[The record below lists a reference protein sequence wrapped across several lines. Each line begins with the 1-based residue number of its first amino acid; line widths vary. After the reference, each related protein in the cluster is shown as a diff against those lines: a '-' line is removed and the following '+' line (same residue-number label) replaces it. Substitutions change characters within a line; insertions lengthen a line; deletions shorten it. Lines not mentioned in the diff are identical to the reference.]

1 MEAVDRV
8 QRGNTHQ
15 GRPSDEVMKDQFVN
29 MKLIGRNSLSW
40 VLTTVYESPKKINRR
55 GLWNNLKNISN
66 NMELPWCVI
75 ENFNAF
81 LHDLERK
88 GSSGLRSQG
97 ACTEFQDCM
106 FDRGLTDLGY
116 DGWPFTWRRGNLVE
130 WLDRGL
136 GNITWQIRFSD
147 AKIKHLSMLKSD
159 NSPLCLQISTMPP
172 PNRERIPFKFL
183 ASWLFHP
190 DFSNVISNN
199 WRMFGSWPLGF
210 SILILVM

>member
-15 GRPSDEVMKDQFVN
+15 GRPSDEVMKDQ
-29 MKLIGRNSLSW
+29 
-40 VLTTVYESPKKINRR
+40 VLLQM
-55 GLWNNLKNISN
+55 GW
-66 NMELPWCVI
+66 
-75 ENFNAF
+75 
-81 LHDLERK
+81 K

-190 DFSNVISNN
+190 DFSNVISDWDVDKLNLLLPIDAIKRILAMAPPSS
-199 WRMFGSWPLGF
+199 WRECDQ
-210 SILILVM
+210 VA